1 MTDSVLTLREQRAA
15 ADLRALRIA
24 TYNIHGTV
32 GTDGQTSPERIAG
45 VIRELDADIVAL
57 QEVPLGGSFAP
68 NALPVLREMTGMDA
82 IAGPTLDTP
91 GRRYGNAILSRL
103 PICATRSLDLSFG
116 TREARGALDVDVE
129 TDGTGSP
136 LRVVATHLGLSSRE
150 RRAQIRALIA
160 AFDTPRMPVLLMGD
174 LNEWFVWGHALRML
188 VTHFRAAPAPRTFP
202 SRLPV
207 FALDRI
213 WMHPAD
219 RLIDV
224 TVHRSTRARVASDHL
239 PLVARIAREH
249 HY

>member
-1 MTDSVLTLREQRAA
+1 MNAIAPGLREQAA
-15 ADLRALRIA
+15 AQDVRALRIA

-32 GTDGQTSPERIAG
+32 GADGRPSAARIAG

-68 NALPVLREMTGMDA
+68 NALPVLREMTGMNA

-91 GRRYGNAILSRL
+91 ERRYGNAILSRL

-129 TDGTGSP
+129 TDGPGSG
-136 LRVVATHLGLSSRE
+136 LRVVATHLGLSARE

-202 SRLPV
+202 ARLPV

-224 TVHRSTRARVASDHL
+224 TVHRSTLARAASDHL

-249 HY
+249 H

>member
-1 MTDSVLTLREQRAA
+1 M
-15 ADLRALRIA
+15 
-24 TYNIHGTV
+24 
-32 GTDGQTSPERIAG
+32 
-45 VIRELDADIVAL
+45 
-57 QEVPLGGSFAP
+57 
-68 NALPVLREMTGMDA
+68 
-82 IAGPTLDTP
+82 
-91 GRRYGNAILSRL
+91 
-103 PICATRSLDLSFG
+103 
-116 TREARGALDVDVE
+116 
-129 TDGTGSP
+129 
-136 LRVVATHLGLSSRE
+136 ATHLGLSARE

-202 SRLPV
+202 ARLPV

-224 TVHRSTRARVASDHL
+224 TVHRSTLARVASDHL

-249 HY
+249 H